1 MLPAHSMTGVVITGW
16 RVSQREVDISMQV
29 IVKLVLVQQARQKI
43 GGKCNEESLWG
54 KKSKKLKSQANL
66 KPCKMLKNNVGLM

>member
-43 GGKCNEESLWG
+43 WSKCNEESLW
-54 KKSKKLKSQANL
+54 KKIKILKHI
-66 KPCKMLKNNVGLM
+66 